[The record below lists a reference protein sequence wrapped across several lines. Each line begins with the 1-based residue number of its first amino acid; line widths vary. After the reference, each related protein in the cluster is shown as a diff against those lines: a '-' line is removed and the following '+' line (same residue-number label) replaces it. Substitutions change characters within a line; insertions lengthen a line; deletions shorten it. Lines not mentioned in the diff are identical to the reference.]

1 MSNLNVW
8 LVLRGMTGAD
18 INKEVS
24 WQNTG
29 WFVTRESHTPL
40 RLACKHAQVAVTQL
54 LLERGAD
61 ATKIDTF
68 FSSTLR
74 PPPTQL

>member
-1 MSNLNVW
+1 MSYLNVL

-29 WFVTRESHTPL
+29 WYVTRESHTPL

-61 ATKIDTF
+61 ATKIDTS
-68 FSSTLR
+68 SSTLR